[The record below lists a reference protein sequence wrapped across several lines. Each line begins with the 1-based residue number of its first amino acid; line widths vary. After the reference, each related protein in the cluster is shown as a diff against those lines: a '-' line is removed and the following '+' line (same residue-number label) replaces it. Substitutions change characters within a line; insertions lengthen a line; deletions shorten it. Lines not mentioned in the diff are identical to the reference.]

1 MPKPP
6 ITKKNPVS
14 VLPEKNRKIFT
25 HVIPTLRKIQEK
37 KYFAELYRERQK
49 KKTQEYYVNRIISKL
64 NNFFEERHQRSAT
77 TKTKKE
83 QPLRVQSLTKKNQ
96 REIRN
101 FILERLK
108 VLDLNQ
114 VESSLLSD
122 LERIKIET
130 RSFIRKTNKT
140 EKEFSKESAIKKLI
154 DDIDYYDYLHP
165 SQRQKV
171 LDLINYQ
178 LSLLTKEKKITDT
191 QFEDLKKEV
200 FELISKKIDP
210 NEAIEKKAKKELTN
224 EIMSSDLIKRELNGA
239 TILEKQEILSKLN
252 SLILENFGTKKGNAY
267 DILRE
272 YIASKYK

>member
-154 DDIDYYDYLHP
+154 EDIDYYDYLHP
-165 SQRQKV
+165 SQRQKI

>member
-25 HVIPTLRKIQEK
+25 HMIPTLRKIQEK

-64 NNFFEERHQRSAT
+64 NNFFEERHQRSVT

-165 SQRQKV
+165 SQRQKI

-272 YIASKYK
+272 YIARKYK

>member
-1 MPKPP
+1 MHKLP
-6 ITKKNPVS
+6 ITKNPPVS

-191 QFEDLKKEV
+191 QFEDLKREV
-200 FELISKKIDP
+200 FRLISKKIDP

>member
-1 MPKPP
+1 MHKLP

>member
-25 HVIPTLRKIQEK
+25 HMIPTLRKIQEK

-64 NNFFEERHQRSAT
+64 NNFFEERHQRSVT
-77 TKTKKE
+77 TKTKKK

-239 TILEKQEILSKLN
+239 TILEKQEILSKLD

-272 YIASKYK
+272 YIARKYK